1 MPKKKRTS
9 RKPKVSCKR
18 KYGMETC
25 RIKKCDLKNIDVQI
39 GDPYKVLILHR
50 QSLNLNLHFYV
61 EITNPRKK
69 CVYAFG
75 LNKASAVGF
84 NGNGSALMIHD
95 AQISKVSKQNKL
107 KSGEILTQKDI
118 NRMMGEQTGEID
130 HLQKQIIDIFNK
142 RSIIYKVKGKN
153 NARIAYLDVPFDLL
167 KICFA
172 DLPGQYTYQI
182 HEPSTFN
189 CRKGA
194 VLFHYQPHMLLNIV
208 DEHLVD
214 HNIKVPDFKS
224 IAEQT
229 KSLPLYEYS
238 PELVSSQLS
247 QPSLSSSSNQQY
259 YLAPPIPPS
268 LSSLSQSSLSQPYYS
283 ANDYFSSL
291 GSSYGLDR
299 LYSQPPVLSPVVRE
313 RRPRIKVSPDPFSP
327 VTSPV

>member
-1 MPKKKRTS
+1 MPKKKRTN
-9 RKPKVSCKR
+9 RKPKISCKR

-25 RIKKCDLKNIDVQI
+25 RVKKCDLKNIDVQI

-61 EITNPRKK
+61 EITNPRKN

-130 HLQKQIIDIFNK
+130 HLQKQIIDIFNE

-153 NARIAYLDVPFDLL
+153 HSRIAYLDVDFELL
-167 KICFA
+167 NICFS
-172 DLPGQYTYQI
+172 DLPGQYTYKIQ
-182 HEPSTFN
+182 EPRKMN

-194 VLFHYQPHMLLNIV
+194 VLFHYQPYMLLQMVENY
-208 DEHLVD
+208 LVD
-214 HNIKVPDFKS
+214 HNENVPDFKS
-224 IAEQT
+224 IAQQT
-229 KSLPLYEYS
+229 NSLPLYEYS
-238 PELVSSQLS
+238 PELFSSQLS
-247 QPSLSSSSNQQY
+247 Q
-259 YLAPPIPPS
+259 PS

-283 ANDYFSSL
+283 ANDYFSTL

-299 LYSQPPVLSPVVRE
+299 LYSQPPVLSPAVRE

>member
-1 MPKKKRTS
+1 
-9 RKPKVSCKR
+9 
-18 KYGMETC
+18 
-25 RIKKCDLKNIDVQI
+25 
-39 GDPYKVLILHR
+39 
-50 QSLNLNLHFYV
+50 
-61 EITNPRKK
+61 
-69 CVYAFG
+69 
-75 LNKASAVGF
+75 
-84 NGNGSALMIHD
+84 MIHD
-95 AQISKVSKQNKL
+95 AQISKVSKQNKI

-118 NRMMGEQTGEID
+118 NRMLGEQTGEID
-130 HLQKQIIDIFNK
+130 YAQKTIIDIFNE

-194 VLFHYQPHMLLNIV
+194 VLFHYQPHMLLNMV

-214 HNIKVPDFKS
+214 HNIQVPDFKS
-224 IAEQT
+224 IAQQT
-229 KSLPLYEYS
+229 SSLPLYEYS
-238 PELVSSQLS
+238 PELVSSQ
-247 QPSLSSSSNQQY
+247 PSLSSSSNQPY

-268 LSSLSQSSLSQPYYS
+268 LSSLSSSSNQQYYS
-283 ANDYFSSL
+283 ANSNPLSL

-299 LYSQPPVLSPVVRE
+299 LYSKPPILSPAVRE